1 MSKQPRKQ
9 RNRTEDASLH
19 ELHKQVRATLS
30 EDLREEYGRR
40 NARVNEGDTVEIMRG
55 EDAGE
60 EAEVIGVDLKNAVVH
75 VEDVTIER
83 ADGEEVPKP
92 LEASNLRITDLDLS
106 DDVREAR
113 LEGENE

>member
-1 MSKQPRKQ
+1 
-9 RNRTEDASLH
+9 
-19 ELHKQVRATLS
+19 
-30 EDLREEYGRR
+30 
-40 NARVNEGDTVEIMRG
+40 MRG

-92 LEASNLRITDLDLS
+92 LESSNLRITELDLS